1 MLDYTGLL
9 KKLTPDR
16 DGEPHT
22 HLRVGTV
29 NAVNSDGTLDI
40 VMSGGI
46 IVPSVPKLAN
56 VYAGIG
62 VAVQMI
68 SFRGSLLVLGPV
80 SSNAVPAPSQRIS
93 TNVITASV
101 GTFTTTATQV
111 ASITAPLISGLTYR
125 VTFDGAFD
133 TTVTGDIVRARIFED
148 NTSGTQLQARDT
160 GQMNAAGLVTALRM
174 EVEFPAVT
182 TGNKTFVATG
192 ERDAGTGNISFS
204 ADATFPAYMYVDY
217 VRPS

>member
-40 VMSGGI
+40 MMSGGI

-68 SFRGSLLVLGPV
+68 SFRGSLLVLGP
-80 SSNAVPAPSQRIS
+80 SGTGIPTANQRITTEIIDS
-93 TNVITASV
+93 NS
-101 GTFTTTATQV
+101 GMFTTTAVQV

-148 NTSGTQLQARDT
+148 NTSGTQLQVRDT
-160 GQMNAAGLVTALRM
+160 ASMNAAGLVTGLRM
-174 EVEFPAVT
+174 EVEFEAVS
-182 TGNKTFVATG
+182 TGNKTFVVTG
-192 ERDAGTGNISFS
+192 ERDAGSGNIILS
-204 ADATFPAYMYVDY
+204 AHSTFPTYLYVDY
-217 VRPS
+217 IR